1 MQRNII
7 FFSSGVLFI
16 LISGGLVA
24 VGADQSD
31 AFMMITIGMAIPFL
45 FIGYWNIY
53 NVFYE
58 KRTDY
63 SNEYFTSRSISS
75 ASAGAFYNR
84 KIIVPVFSIMFGT
97 VAMAISSAFLAMNK
111 NEEVAIAVI
120 AISFVYALTLT
131 IIFMKRLRKIE
142 QPETI

>member
-16 LISGGLVA
+16 LIAGGLVA
-24 VGADQSD
+24 IGADQSD
-31 AFMMITIGMAIPFL
+31 AFMMILIAMAIPFL

-58 KRTDY
+58 KKTGY
-63 SNEYFTSRSISS
+63 SNEYFTSRSLTS

-84 KIIVPVFSIMFGT
+84 KVIVPVFLIMFGT
-97 VAMAISSAFLAMNK
+97 VAMAIGSAFLAMGK
-111 NEEVAIAVI
+111 NEEIAIALI
-120 AISFVYALTLT
+120 AFSFVYALTLT
-131 IIFMKRLRKIE
+131 IIFMVRLKKGSVS
-142 QPETI
+142 